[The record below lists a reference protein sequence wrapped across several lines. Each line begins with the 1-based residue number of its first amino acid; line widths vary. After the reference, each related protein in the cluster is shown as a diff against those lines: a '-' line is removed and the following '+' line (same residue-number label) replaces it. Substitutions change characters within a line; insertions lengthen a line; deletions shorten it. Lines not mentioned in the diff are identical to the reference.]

1 MSQSTDIHTLAGAY
15 ALDAV
20 TEIER
25 AGFARHLAECET
37 CTAEVAELT
46 ETAARL
52 AIVTRATPPPR
63 LRDAVLAEV
72 GRTRQAG
79 AGRTVSS
86 DRATGRRTGIGR
98 AAWPRRVLGAVAAA
112 LVLLAGVGT
121 VWVQQQRLG
130 DAQRETQALQDVQT
144 RMFQILA
151 AGDAEVHTTS
161 SDGGTVRVATS
172 AQLGDGVVAAE
183 NLPTPPDG
191 QVYQLWRLADGAP
204 TSIGVFTEGQRTG
217 SVAMDTLGGADTVAL
232 TLEPPG
238 GSATPTMPIVAS
250 VDLA

>member
-1 MSQSTDIHTLAGAY
+1 MSQSIDIHALAGAY

-25 AGFARHLAECET
+25 AGFTRHLAECET

-52 AIVTRATPPPR
+52 AVVTRATPPPR

-72 GRTRQAG
+72 GRTRQVG
-79 AGRTVSS
+79 AGRTVSAE
-86 DRATGRRTGIGR
+86 RAAGRRTAGGR
-98 AAWPRRVLGAVAAA
+98 AAWPRRVLSAVAAA
-112 LVLLAGVGT
+112 IVLLAGVGT

-130 DAQRETQALQDVQT
+130 DAQREAQALQDVQA

-151 AGDAEVHTTS
+151 AGDAEVHTAS
-161 SDGGTVRVATS
+161 FDGGTVRVAVS

-183 NLPTPPDG
+183 NLPAPPDG
-191 QVYQLWRLADGAP
+191 RVYQLWRLADGAP
-204 TSIGVFTEGQRTG
+204 TSIGVFAEGQRTG
-217 SVAMDTLGGADTVAL
+217 SVPMDTLGGADTIAL